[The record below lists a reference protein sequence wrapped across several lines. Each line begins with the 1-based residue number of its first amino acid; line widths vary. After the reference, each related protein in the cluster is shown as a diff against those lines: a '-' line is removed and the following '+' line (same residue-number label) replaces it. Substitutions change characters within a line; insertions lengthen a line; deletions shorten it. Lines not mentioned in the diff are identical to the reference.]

1 MAVIIT
7 TDHWTVY
14 ISFEHILC
22 MQEIP
27 CVIVFKLYQQRIG
40 WY

>member
-1 MAVIIT
+1 MAAIIT
-7 TDHWTVY
+7 NDYWTAY
-14 ISFEHILC
+14 ISFEQILC

-27 CVIVFKLYQQRIG
+27 CVIVFRLYKQRIG